1 MSDEVS
7 KISTHTQERAVAGSA
22 PLPPLAPV
30 AKKLSL
36 IPRAPAVSW
45 MALGWLWA
53 VYAMNA
59 TGRELINRVAPAII
73 KEFNISS
80 DTWGLYVT
88 ITTLAISALAIPGA
102 SWADKGGHGWM
113 RKRRHVFIA
122 FGYTIFAVLTGFH
135 WLTAALGV
143 FIAFQIVKNM
153 FGGIGESIEVT
164 SVAEWW
170 PDEYRGFAQGAHH
183 SGYPWGSL
191 IGGWI
196 ASGILAVYGPSNWRL
211 TFLLIPLLMIPIFS
225 GYWIF
230 ANSKHFKRYQTRTR
244 TMGMKPMVEEEDMV
258 GTRAPQGALGRAI
271 RNPNILVAAFASFV
285 GILVYAGMGYWLAPY
300 LVFVGKYSIAAAAGW
315 STIFAIT
322 GGIGQIVWG
331 TLSDKIGRKVTL
343 LITFAWLAVGVFLM
357 QYTTSGIGWLI
368 GIQLFAGCAT
378 NAIFPVLYSLTTD
391 SSEKGAAGVGNSVTL
406 FGLYIGGVAP
416 WILGLLIRSGGGW
429 NARPGFVYGLWFL
442 VGMLAVAWLVI
453 LFFSRE
459 TRGPWRGKDLS
470 LVSMKSCN
478 VDPDTIR

>member
-1 MSDEVS
+1 MSEVKDS
-7 KISTHTQERAVAGSA
+7 
-22 PLPPLAPV
+22 LPPLAVPSQ
-30 AKKLSL
+30 KQRLL
-36 IPRAPAVSW
+36 PRAPGVSW

-80 DTWGLYVT
+80 GTWGLYVT
-88 ITTLAISALAIPGA
+88 ITTLAISALVIPGA
-102 SWADKGGHGWM
+102 SWADKGGQGWM
-113 RKRRHVFIA
+113 RKRRHVWIA
-122 FGYTIFAVLTGFH
+122 VGYTLFAVLTGIH
-135 WLTAALGV
+135 VLTVALGV
-143 FIAFQIVKNM
+143 FIVFQIAKNM

-191 IGGWI
+191 IGGWL
-196 ASGILAVYGPSNWRL
+196 AAAILAVFGASDWRL
-211 TFLLIPLLMIPIFS
+211 TFLLIPLLMIPIFW

-230 ANSKHFKRYQTRTR
+230 AKAEHYTLYQTQTR
-244 TMGMKPMVEEEDMV
+244 KMGMTPMIDEESME
-258 GTRAPQGALGRAI
+258 GTHAPEGALGRAV

-285 GILVYAGMGYWLAPY
+285 GILVYAGIGYWLAPY
-300 LVFVGKYSIAAAAGW
+300 LVFVGKFSIAAAAGW

-343 LITFAWLAVGVFLM
+343 LITFFWLAVGVYLM
-357 QYTTSGIGWLI
+357 QYTTNGIGWLI

-391 SSEKGAAGVGNSVTL
+391 SSEKGAAGISNSITL

-416 WILGLLIRSGGGW
+416 WILGLLIGAGGGW
-429 NARPGFVYGLWFL
+429 HARPGFVYGLWFL
-442 VGMLAVAWLVI
+442 VGMLAIAWVVI
-453 LFFSRE
+453 LLFSRE

-470 LVSMKSCN
+470 LVNMKSCN
-478 VDPDTIR
+478 VSLDQIR